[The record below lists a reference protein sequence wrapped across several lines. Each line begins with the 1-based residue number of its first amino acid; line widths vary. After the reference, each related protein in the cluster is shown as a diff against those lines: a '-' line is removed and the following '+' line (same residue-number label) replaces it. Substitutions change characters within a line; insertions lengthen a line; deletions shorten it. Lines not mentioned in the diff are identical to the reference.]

1 MIKRNKGV
9 IAFWLAAILAGIFIT
24 MLSSCASRKVI
35 ADKLVIKS
43 DSISIVKDTLSI
55 KVVDSSYVKKE
66 AILEDIVIRPIDSCA
81 EFIVDGKV
89 YKNVTI
95 TIKKQTNSNIHSK
108 SKKTNLN
115 TSKTQK
121 TAVKT
126 ETIVKKKEIVKK
138 ANYIIHLTA
147 LLFVIL
153 VGFIVYKYHNK
164 INVLRVFS

>member
-1 MIKRNKGV
+1 MIKKNKGV
-9 IAFWLAAILAGIFIT
+9 IAFWLAVVLATIFIIT
-24 MLSSCASRKVI
+24 LSSCASRKVVT
-35 ADKLVIKS
+35 DKVVIKS
-43 DSISIVKDTLSI
+43 DSVVIVKDTLSI

-66 AILEDIVIRPIDSCA
+66 VVLEDIIIKPIDSCA
-81 EFIVDGKV
+81 EFIVDGKI

-108 SKKTNLN
+108 SKKTDLS

-126 ETIVKKKEIVKK
+126 ETTAKKKEIIKK
-138 ANYIIHLTA
+138 ASYIIHLTA

-153 VGFIVYKYHNK
+153 IGFIVYKYHNK

>member
-1 MIKRNKGV
+1 MIKKNKGV
-9 IAFWLAAILAGIFIT
+9 ISFWLATVLAVIFIT
-24 MLSSCASRKVI
+24 MLSSCASRKVVT
-35 ADKLVIKS
+35 DKVVIKS
-43 DSISIVKDTLSI
+43 DSISVVKDTLSI
-55 KVVDSSYVKKE
+55 KVADSSYVKKE
-66 AILEDIVIRPIDSCA
+66 VLLEDIIIKPIDSCA

-108 SKKTNLN
+108 SKITNLN

-121 TAVKT
+121 TAIKK
-126 ETIVKKKEIVKK
+126 ETVAKKKEIIKK
-138 ANYIIHLTA
+138 ANYIVHLTA

-164 INVLRVFS
+164 INVLKVFS

>member
-1 MIKRNKGV
+1 MIKKNKGV
-9 IAFWLAAILAGIFIT
+9 IAFWVATILAIIFIT

-35 ADKLVIKS
+35 TDKLVIKS
-43 DSISIVKDTLSI
+43 DSISVIKDTLSI

-66 AILEDIVIRPIDSCA
+66 VILEDIIIKPIDSCA
-81 EFIVDGKV
+81 EFIVEGKV

-95 TIKKQTNSNIHSK
+95 TIKKQTNSNTHSK

-126 ETIVKKKEIVKK
+126 ETIVKKKEIIKK

-153 VGFIVYKYHNK
+153 IGFIVYKYHNK

>member
-1 MIKRNKGV
+1 MLKKNKGV
-9 IAFWLAAILAGIFIT
+9 IAFWVAVILAVIFIT
-24 MLSSCASRKVI
+24 MVSSCASRKVI
-35 ADKLVIKS
+35 TDKAVTKL
-43 DSISIVKDTLSI
+43 DSVSIVKDTLSI
-55 KVVDSSYVKKE
+55 KVADSSYVKKE
-66 AILEDIVIRPIDSCA
+66 MVLEDIIIKPIDSCA
-81 EFIVDGKV
+81 EFIVDGKI

-108 SKKTNLN
+108 SKKIDLN
-115 TSKTQK
+115 ASKTQK

-126 ETIVKKKEIVKK
+126 ETIIKKKEIIKK
-138 ANYIIHLTA
+138 ENYIIHLVA

>member
-1 MIKRNKGV
+1 MIKKNRGV
-9 IAFWLAAILAGIFIT
+9 ITFWLAATLAVIFIT

-35 ADKLVIKS
+35 TDKLVIKL
-43 DSISIVKDTLSI
+43 DSVSVIKDTLSI

-66 AILEDIVIRPIDSCA
+66 AILEDIIIRPIDSCA

-95 TIKKQTNSNIHSK
+95 TIKKQTNSNVHSK
-108 SKKTNLN
+108 SKKTDLN

-138 ANYIIHLTA
+138 ANYIMHLAA

>member
-1 MIKRNKGV
+1 MIKKNKGV
-9 IAFWLAAILAGIFIT
+9 ISFWLAVTLAVILIT
-24 MLSSCASRKVI
+24 MLSSCASRKVVT
-35 ADKLVIKS
+35 DKVVIKS
-43 DSISIVKDTLSI
+43 DSVSVIKDTLSI
-55 KVVDSSYVKKE
+55 KVVDSSYIKKE
-66 AILEDIVIRPIDSCA
+66 VILEDIIIKPIDSCA

-95 TIKKQTNSNIHSK
+95 TIKKQASSNIHSK
-108 SKKTNLN
+108 SKKTILN
-115 TSKTQK
+115 TSKIQK

-138 ANYIIHLTA
+138 ANYIVHLIA
-147 LLFVIL
+147 LLFIIV

>member
-1 MIKRNKGV
+1 MIKKNKGV
-9 IAFWLAAILAGIFIT
+9 IAFWLATVLAIIFIT
-24 MLSSCASRKVI
+24 MLSSCASRKVAI
-35 ADKLVIKS
+35 DKVVIKS
-43 DSISIVKDTLSI
+43 DSISIIKDTLSI

-66 AILEDIVIRPIDSCA
+66 AILEDIIIKPIDSCT

-126 ETIVKKKEIVKK
+126 EVVTKKKEIVKK
-138 ANYIIHLTA
+138 ANHIMYLIA
-147 LLFVIL
+147 LLFIIL

-164 INVLRVFS
+164 INVLKVFS

>member
-1 MIKRNKGV
+1 MFKKNKGV
-9 IAFWLAAILAGIFIT
+9 ITFWLAATLAVIFIT
-24 MLSSCASRKVI
+24 MLSSCASRKVAI
-35 ADKLVIKS
+35 DKVVIKS
-43 DSISIVKDTLSI
+43 DSISIIKDTLSI

-66 AILEDIVIRPIDSCA
+66 AILEDIIIKPIDSCA

-95 TIKKQTNSNIHSK
+95 TIKKRTNSNIHSK

-126 ETIVKKKEIVKK
+126 ETIVKKKEIIKK
-138 ANYIIHLTA
+138 ANHIIHLTA

-153 VGFIVYKYHNK
+153 IGFIVYKYHNK

>member
-1 MIKRNKGV
+1 MIKKNKGV
-9 IAFWLAAILAGIFIT
+9 ISFWLAVTLAVIFIT
-24 MLSSCASRKVI
+24 ALSSCASRKVI
-35 ADKLVIKS
+35 TDKVVIKS
-43 DSISIVKDTLSI
+43 DSVSVVKDTLSI
-55 KVVDSSYVKKE
+55 KVVDSSYIKKE
-66 AILEDIVIRPIDSCA
+66 VVLEDVIIKPIDSCV

-95 TIKKQTNSNIHSK
+95 TIKKQTNRNIHSK

-126 ETIVKKKEIVKK
+126 ETIVKKKEIIKK
-138 ANYIIHLTA
+138 ANYIVHLIA
-147 LLFVIL
+147 LLFIIL

>member
-1 MIKRNKGV
+1 MIKKNKGV
-9 IAFWLAAILAGIFIT
+9 IAFWLAVGLAAVFMVT
-24 MLSSCASRKVI
+24 LSSCASRKVVT
-35 ADKLVIKS
+35 DKLVIKS
-43 DSISIVKDTLSI
+43 DSTSVIKDTLSV
-55 KVVDSSYVKKE
+55 KVVDSSYIKKE
-66 AILEDIVIRPIDSCA
+66 AILEDIIIRPIDSCA

-126 ETIVKKKEIVKK
+126 ETTVKKKEIVKK
-138 ANYIIHLTA
+138 ANYIMHLTA
-147 LLFVIL
+147 LLFVML

>member
-1 MIKRNKGV
+1 MFKKNKGV
-9 IAFWLAAILAGIFIT
+9 ITFWLAATLAVIFIT
-24 MLSSCASRKVI
+24 MLSSCASRKVAI
-35 ADKLVIKS
+35 DKVVIKS
-43 DSISIVKDTLSI
+43 DSISITKDTLSI

-66 AILEDIVIRPIDSCA
+66 TILEDIIIKPIDSCA

-95 TIKKQTNSNIHSK
+95 TIKKRTNSNIHSK

-126 ETIVKKKEIVKK
+126 ETTIKKKEIVKK

>member
-1 MIKRNKGV
+1 MIKKNKGV
-9 IAFWLAAILAGIFIT
+9 IAFWLAVVLATIFIIT
-24 MLSSCASRKVI
+24 LSSCASRKVVT
-35 ADKLVIKS
+35 DKVVIKS
-43 DSISIVKDTLSI
+43 DSVVIVKDTLSI

-66 AILEDIVIRPIDSCA
+66 VVLEDIIIKPIDSCA

-108 SKKTNLN
+108 SKKTDLS

-126 ETIVKKKEIVKK
+126 EATAKKKEIVKK
-138 ANYIIHLTA
+138 ASYIIHLTA

-153 VGFIVYKYHNK
+153 IGFIVYKYHNK

>member
-1 MIKRNKGV
+1 MIKKNKGV
-9 IAFWLAAILAGIFIT
+9 IAFWLAATLAVIFIT

-35 ADKLVIKS
+35 TDKLVIKS
-43 DSISIVKDTLSI
+43 DSMAVIKDTLSI

-66 AILEDIVIRPIDSCA
+66 AILEDIIIKPIDSCT

-126 ETIVKKKEIVKK
+126 ETIVKKKEMIKEAK
-138 ANYIIHLTA
+138 YIIHLTA

-153 VGFIVYKYHNK
+153 VGFILYKYHNK
-164 INVLRVFS
+164 INVLRVFG

>member
-1 MIKRNKGV
+1 MLKRNKGV
-9 IAFWLAAILAGIFIT
+9 IAFWVAVTLAVIFIT

-35 ADKLVIKS
+35 TDKVVTKL
-43 DSISIVKDTLSI
+43 DSVSIVKDTLSI
-55 KVVDSSYVKKE
+55 KVADSSYVKKE
-66 AILEDIVIRPIDSCA
+66 TVLEDIIIKPIDSCA
-81 EFIVDGKV
+81 EFIVDGKI

-108 SKKTNLN
+108 SKKIDLN

-126 ETIVKKKEIVKK
+126 ETIIKKKEIIKK

>member
-1 MIKRNKGV
+1 MIKKNIGV
-9 IAFWLAAILAGIFIT
+9 ITFWLAATLAVIFIA
-24 MLSSCASRKVI
+24 MLSSCASRKVVT
-35 ADKLVIKS
+35 DKVVIKS
-43 DSISIVKDTLSI
+43 DSTSITKDTLSI
-55 KVVDSSYVKKE
+55 KVADSSYTKKE
-66 AILEDIVIRPIDSCA
+66 VVLEDIIIKPIDSCA
-81 EFIVDGKV
+81 EFIVDGKI

-95 TIKKQTNSNIHSK
+95 AIKKRTNSNIHSK

-126 ETIVKKKEIVKK
+126 ETIVKKKEIIKK

-153 VGFIVYKYHNK
+153 IGFIVYKYHNK

>member
-1 MIKRNKGV
+1 MIKKNKGV
-9 IAFWLAAILAGIFIT
+9 IAFWLAVGLATIFIIA
-24 MLSSCASRKVI
+24 LSSCASRKVVT
-35 ADKLVIKS
+35 DKVVIKL
-43 DSISIVKDTLSI
+43 DSTSVIKDTLSI

-66 AILEDIVIRPIDSCA
+66 AILEDIIIKPIDSCA

-126 ETIVKKKEIVKK
+126 EVIAKKKEIVKK
-138 ANYIIHLTA
+138 ANHIMYLIA
-147 LLFVIL
+147 LLFIIIA
-153 VGFIVYKYHNK
+153 GFVFYKYHNK
-164 INVLRVFS
+164 INVLKVFS

>member
-9 IAFWLAAILAGIFIT
+9 IVFWLVSMVAAMFIT
-24 MLSSCASRKVI
+24 AMSSCSARKVI
-35 ADKLVIKS
+35 TDKLVIKS

-55 KVVDSSYVKKE
+55 KVIDSSYVKKE
-66 AILEDIVIRPIDSCA
+66 AILEDIIIKPIDSCA

-108 SKKTNLN
+108 SKKTDLN
-115 TSKTQK
+115 ASKTQK
-121 TAVKT
+121 IAVKKQT
-126 ETIVKKKEIVKK
+126 AVKKKEIIKK

-147 LLFVIL
+147 LFFVIL
-153 VGFIVYKYHNK
+153 VGFIVYKWHNK

>member
-1 MIKRNKGV
+1 MFKKNKGV
-9 IAFWLAAILAGIFIT
+9 IAFWLATVLAIIFIT
-24 MLSSCASRKVI
+24 MLSSCASRKVAI
-35 ADKLVIKS
+35 DKVVIKS
-43 DSISIVKDTLSI
+43 DSISIIKDTLSI
-55 KVVDSSYVKKE
+55 KVVDSSYIKKE
-66 AILEDIVIRPIDSCA
+66 AILEDIIIKPIDSCA

-108 SKKTNLN
+108 SKRTNLN

-126 ETIVKKKEIVKK
+126 ETIVKKKEIIKK
-138 ANYIIHLTA
+138 ASYIMHLTA

>member
-1 MIKRNKGV
+1 MIKKNKGV
-9 IAFWLAAILAGIFIT
+9 IAFWLAVTLAAIFIIA
-24 MLSSCASRKVI
+24 LSSCASRKVVT
-35 ADKLVIKS
+35 DKVVVKL
-43 DSISIVKDTLSI
+43 DSVAIVKDTLSI

-66 AILEDIVIRPIDSCA
+66 VVLEDIIIKPIDSCA
-81 EFIVDGKV
+81 EFIVDGKI

-108 SKKTNLN
+108 SKRADLS

-153 VGFIVYKYHNK
+153 IGFIVYKYHNK

>member
-1 MIKRNKGV
+1 MIKKNRGV
-9 IAFWLAAILAGIFIT
+9 ITFWLAATLAVIFIT

-35 ADKLVIKS
+35 TDKLVIKL
-43 DSISIVKDTLSI
+43 DSVSVIKDTLSI

-66 AILEDIVIRPIDSCA
+66 AILEDIIIRPIDSCA

-121 TAVKT
+121 TAVKA
-126 ETIVKKKEIVKK
+126 ETIVKKKEIAKK
-138 ANYIIHLTA
+138 ANYIMHLTA

-153 VGFIVYKYHNK
+153 VGFVVYKYHNK

>member
-1 MIKRNKGV
+1 MIKKNKGV
-9 IAFWLAAILAGIFIT
+9 ISFWLAVTLAVIFIT

-35 ADKLVIKS
+35 TDKLVIKL
-43 DSISIVKDTLSI
+43 DSVSVIKDTLSI
-55 KVVDSSYVKKE
+55 KVVDSSYAKKE
-66 AILEDIVIRPIDSCA
+66 AILEDIIIKPIDSCD

-95 TIKKQTNSNIHSK
+95 TIKKQTNSNTYSK
-108 SKKTNLN
+108 SKKTDLN

-121 TAVKT
+121 TAVKA

>member
-9 IAFWLAAILAGIFIT
+9 IVFWLAFMLATIFIT
-24 MLSSCASRKVI
+24 VLSSCSARKVI
-35 ADKLVIKS
+35 TDKSVIKS
-43 DSISIVKDTLSI
+43 DSVSIIKDTLSI
-55 KVVDSSYVKKE
+55 KVVDSSYVKKK
-66 AILEDIVIRPIDSCA
+66 AILEDIIIKPIDSCA

-138 ANYIIHLTA
+138 ANYIMHLTA

-153 VGFIVYKYHNK
+153 VGFVVYKYHNK
-164 INVLRVFS
+164 INVLKVFS

>member
-1 MIKRNKGV
+1 MIKKNKGV
-9 IAFWLAAILAGIFIT
+9 IAFWLAVVLATIFIIT
-24 MLSSCASRKVI
+24 LSSCASRKVVT
-35 ADKLVIKS
+35 DKVVIKS
-43 DSISIVKDTLSI
+43 DSVVIVKDTLSI

-66 AILEDIVIRPIDSCA
+66 VVLEDIIIKPIDSCA
-81 EFIVDGKV
+81 EFIVDGKI

-108 SKKTNLN
+108 SKKTDLS

-126 ETIVKKKEIVKK
+126 ETTAKKKEIIKK

-153 VGFIVYKYHNK
+153 IGFIVYKYHNK

>member
-1 MIKRNKGV
+1 MFKKNKGV
-9 IAFWLAAILAGIFIT
+9 IAFWLATVLAVIFIT
-24 MLSSCASRKVI
+24 MLSSCASRKVVTN
-35 ADKLVIKS
+35 KVVIKS
-43 DSISIVKDTLSI
+43 DSISVVKDTLSI
-55 KVVDSSYVKKE
+55 KVADSSYVKKE
-66 AILEDIVIRPIDSCA
+66 VLLEDIIIKPIDSCA

-108 SKKTNLN
+108 SKITNLN

-121 TAVKT
+121 TAIKK
-126 ETIVKKKEIVKK
+126 ETVAKKKEIIKK

-153 VGFIVYKYHNK
+153 IGFIVYKYHNK

>member
-1 MIKRNKGV
+1 MIKKNKGV
-9 IAFWLAAILAGIFIT
+9 IAFWLATILAIIFIT

-35 ADKLVIKS
+35 TDKLVIKS

-55 KVVDSSYVKKE
+55 KVVDSSYVRKE
-66 AILEDIVIRPIDSCA
+66 AILEDIIIKPIDSCA

-89 YKNVTI
+89 YKNVAI
-95 TIKKQTNSNIHSK
+95 MIKKRTNSNVHSK

-138 ANYIIHLTA
+138 ANYIMHLIA

-153 VGFIVYKYHNK
+153 VGFIIYKYHNK
-164 INVLRVFS
+164 INVLKVFS